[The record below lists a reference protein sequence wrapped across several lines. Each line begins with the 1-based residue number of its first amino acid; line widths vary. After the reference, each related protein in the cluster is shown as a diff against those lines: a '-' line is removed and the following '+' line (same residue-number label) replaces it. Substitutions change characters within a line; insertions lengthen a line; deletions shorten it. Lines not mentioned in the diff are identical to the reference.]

1 MADAITTQ
9 KQELA
14 SLWIIKQALGQQ
26 GIKYQTVDQLKN
38 DVNGYKELTEI
49 YPEVNEL
56 WLKGLVQ
63 QQITV
68 RDHILGGGHYTT
80 FNRDGGFMDFISNL
94 VRTKFKISKK
104 DSWNPAD
111 IWVIKNEQLT
121 IDKIKNAVRGNHPT
135 ITELNNVMK
144 RLWHDKELKGISLK
158 AISGETALW
167 EEVNLDDSLFEDKN
181 KPPIFEIT
189 NSTCKLNLKD
199 NKFDST
205 DTIVNV
211 EEGNSTYVFQIRQNS
226 RGFNNLKFEPTKKGF
241 GAARLGKVPLDKLKG
256 MMNGRPFNLSFMN
269 NHTSYPK
276 DSKKFER
283 EQGKYVR
290 MWKKIKGKVITGI
303 KTEQEFKSNFMT
315 AFDDPTANIKESQ
328 KSIATSK
335 LMQLDF
341 LAQVFGMGK
350 EKSNELFTNMAFLA
364 QKKGEGFGPFGKL
377 Y

>member
-1 MADAITTQ
+1 MADAITTK
-9 KQELA
+9 KQENA
-14 SLWIIKQALGQQ
+14 SLWIIEQALSTT

-38 DVNGYKELTEI
+38 DEKGYNELLKI
-49 YPEVNEL
+49 YPEINEL
-56 WLKGLVQ
+56 WLKGLVA

-68 RDHILGGGHYTT
+68 RNNVLGGGHYTT

-94 VRTKFKISKK
+94 IRDKFKISKK

-111 IWVIKNEQLT
+111 IWVIKNEEQA
-121 IDKIKNAVRGNHPT
+121 IDKIKNAVRGNYPT

-144 RLWHDKELKGISLK
+144 RMWHDKELKGISLK
-158 AISGETALW
+158 AISGETAQW
-167 EEVNLDDSLFEDKN
+167 EEVNLDDSLFKDKN
-181 KPPIFEIT
+181 SPPIFEIT
-189 NSTCKLNLKD
+189 WSTCKLNLKND
-199 NKFDST
+199 KFDST

-211 EEGNSTYVFQIRQNS
+211 KEGSSSYIFQIRQNS

-276 DSKKFER
+276 DSKKFEV
-283 EQGKYVR
+283 EQNKYIR
-290 MWKKIKGKVITGI
+290 MWKKIKGQVITGI
-303 KTEQEFKSNFMT
+303 NTEQEFKSNFMT
-315 AFDDPTANIKESQ
+315 AFNDPTTNIKESQ

-350 EKSNELFTNMAFLA
+350 EKSDELFTNMAFLA
-364 QKKGEGFGPFGKL
+364 QKKGQGFGPFGKL